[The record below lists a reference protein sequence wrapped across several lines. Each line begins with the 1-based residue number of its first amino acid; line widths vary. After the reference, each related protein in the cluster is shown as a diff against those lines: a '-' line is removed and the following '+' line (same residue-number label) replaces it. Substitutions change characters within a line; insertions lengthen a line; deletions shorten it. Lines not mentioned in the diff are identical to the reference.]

1 MVQAQTVGLS
11 NYLCDLLYRMV
22 IFMQELKNRR
32 FFSVLLAVL
41 LAVTMFVVTAPPVS
55 AANRRFITELRVAAG
70 EDAVNNLEAEGWSVT
85 MVGLNVTSEPAQQ
98 VYLAYKM
105 NTGSP
110 ITNVIVSPNV
120 GNSYTDANGI
130 VYHRV
135 SNVDVDEGIGGGA
148 GCLYATRDE
157 HIGAPLV
164 GIDVLRGS
172 RETGEVLYPI
182 TNDGAEIVRTPNG
195 EPADIEKASSTDVIY
210 LAQIRDGMV
219 RPYISEIGI
228 VTDTDKWNAVYT
240 ACERGYNVEG
250 DIDDS
255 SDTYTIIVYERT
267 ANASEAITNITAVSA
282 EAVKALEQAQ
292 IVDGLAGQTGHVTAN
307 AVSIS
312 GSSYVRV
319 SSQPVNA
326 KESYYIYRTKASK
339 AGNPVSMLYVET
351 PEQTQNFLFG
361 TWANAYFFSPGVTT
375 AYTYSINEDLYTT
388 LWEDQTVCSK
398 LPVQLID
405 SFSAAYT
412 TSTGTNH
419 SDTSAEEPSTEE
431 PSTVESSTEEPST
444 EEPSTE
450 EPSTVESST
459 EESSTEESS
468 TVAETVGAV
477 RYINL
482 TMLTPRGELSDTAP
496 SITGLRSDPSL
507 LFVERTQRSD
517 RVNKFQASVF
527 GNSGFLVLIP
537 VGVLILTFREA
548 LHKRTKR
555 CRRMI
560 ITKAMHS
567 IGGLKAW
574 TMVPISFTASSMMIF
589 AGI

>member
-240 ACERGYNVEG
+240 ACERGYNIEG

-431 PSTVESSTEEPST
+431 PSTVESSTEE
-444 EEPSTE
+444 
-450 EPSTVESST
+450 
-459 EESSTEESS
+459 SSTEESS

-548 LHKRTKR
+548 LHKRTKH